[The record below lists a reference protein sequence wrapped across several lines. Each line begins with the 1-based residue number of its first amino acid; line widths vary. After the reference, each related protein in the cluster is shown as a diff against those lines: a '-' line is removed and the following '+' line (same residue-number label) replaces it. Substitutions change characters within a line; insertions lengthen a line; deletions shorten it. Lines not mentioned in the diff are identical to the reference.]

1 MPNFAHRNS
10 ILKSTLK
17 KLLALLSKA
26 GFDGF
31 LLMIGIMI
39 LLAYFFPQPGMVKE
53 PVSLEEIAN
62 AGVSLIFFFYG
73 LRLSVAKL
81 KAGLANWKMHIVVQL
96 TTFLFFPLIVLA
108 VRPLFTGTD
117 LELLWLGVFFLAAL
131 PSTVSSSVVMVSI
144 ARGNIPAAIFNASIS
159 SLIGVVVTPLWVGL
173 FIASATGDFDVSDIV
188 IKLLLQVLLPV
199 VIGIS
204 LNSRFGAI
212 AEKYRKQLKQFDQA
226 VILTIIY
233 TSFCKSFSEHIFEGF
248 TALEL
253 AGLAAGMML
262 LFFAVFFCVGL
273 LSRLFGFSDEDRVT
287 VLFCGSKKSLVHG
300 TVMSKVLFQHSTIT
314 GIVLLPLMLYHALQ
328 LIAASIM
335 AQRMARRKEVL
346 VSAE

>member
-1 MPNFAHRNS
+1 LCQRKIIEEKLNKL
-10 ILKSTLK
+10 LKVLK
-17 KLLALLSKA
+17 KT

-31 LLMIGIMI
+31 LLMIGLMI
-39 LLAYFFPQPGMVKE
+39 LIAYYLPQPGMVKE

-62 AGVSLIFFFYG
+62 IGVSFIFFFYG
-73 LRLSVAKL
+73 LRLSVEKL
-81 KAGLANWKMHIVVQL
+81 KAGLSNWKMHIVVQL

-108 VRPLFTGTD
+108 ARPLLVNNGY
-117 LELLWLGVFFLAAL
+117 ELLWLGVFFLAAL

-144 ARGNIPAAIFNASIS
+144 AKGNIPAAIFNASIS

-173 FIASATGDFDVSDIV
+173 FVASSTGDFDMTDIV
-188 IKLLLQVLLPV
+188 IKLVVQVLLPV
-199 VIGIS
+199 IIGIS
-204 LNSRFGAI
+204 LNSGFGAI
-212 AEKYRKQLKQFDQA
+212 AEKYKKQLKYFDQA
-226 VILTIIY
+226 IILTIIY
-233 TSFCKSFSEHIFEGF
+233 TSFCKSFSENLFEGF

-253 AGLAAGMML
+253 VGLTAGMMI

-273 LSRLFGFSDEDRVT
+273 FSRLFGFSDEDRIT

-328 LIAASIM
+328 LIAASII
-335 AQRMARRKEVL
+335 AQRMAKRKE
-346 VSAE
+346 E